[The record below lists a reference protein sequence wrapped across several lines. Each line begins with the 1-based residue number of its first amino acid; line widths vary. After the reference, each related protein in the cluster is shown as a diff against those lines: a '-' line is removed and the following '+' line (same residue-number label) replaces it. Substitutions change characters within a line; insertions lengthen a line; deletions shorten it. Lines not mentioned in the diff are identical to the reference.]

1 MSENLEIAGLRG
13 NTNLLD
19 LGDGTYLA
27 LNHILYTRKTRTYD
41 QRMFGMRDGL
51 YKNYTHVFVR
61 YDERGRLIAM
71 GDEFQF
77 IGPGIE
83 FAAGLVEMGDDL
95 VVSFGKEDVS
105 SHIAVIPRSMVMS
118 NLKSI

>member
-1 MSENLEIAGLRG
+1 
-13 NTNLLD
+13 LD

-83 FAAGLVEMGDDL
+83 FAAGLVEMSDDL

-105 SHIAVIPRSMVMS
+105 SHIAVILRSMVLS
-118 NLKSI
+118 NLKSV